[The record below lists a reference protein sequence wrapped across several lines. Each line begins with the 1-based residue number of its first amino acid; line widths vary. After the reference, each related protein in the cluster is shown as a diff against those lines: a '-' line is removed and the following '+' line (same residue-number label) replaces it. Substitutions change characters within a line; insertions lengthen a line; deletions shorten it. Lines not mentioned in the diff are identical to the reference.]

1 MRSSAFRAVLAVG
14 LVLTSIAGAANAAT
28 SDADT
33 AQLIALDKAM
43 QRSVVDRDAKAFGN
57 FLTDDYTLVSSSG
70 RIYDK
75 TAVVA
80 EMSSADVHYD
90 VNESSDWKVRV
101 TDNTAM
107 VIAVLHSK
115 GVDHGKPFDQRV
127 RFTDTWI
134 RQKGTW
140 RNIAG
145 HASRLDAAVK

>member
-1 MRSSAFRAVLAVG
+1 MRTSPIRNVLAVS
-14 LVLTSIAGAANAAT
+14 LALACAAGVGDAVAAAG
-28 SDADT
+28 DADT

-43 QRSVVDRDAKAFGN
+43 QKSVVDRDAKAFAN
-57 FLTDDYTLVSSSG
+57 FLTDDYTLVGSSG

-75 TAVVA
+75 AAVVA
-80 EMSSADVHYD
+80 EMSSPDVRYE

-101 TDNTAM
+101 QENTALI
-107 VIAVLHSK
+107 IAVLHSR

-145 HASRLDAAVK
+145 HASKL